1 MFGKIKDENR
11 AKPILVKFS
20 CLMEN
25 MIFDIANMI
34 LVSTYKMLVL
44 FITCDKIARRGI
56 NIQRSRHDSTIFTVG
71 MVKPG

>member
-1 MFGKIKDENR
+1 MSNGKY
-11 AKPILVKFS
+11 
-20 CLMEN
+20 
-25 MIFDIANMI
+25 DIANMI